1 MGFCFLSLL
10 FQNSWDSLVSCLYLS
25 HLRLFFVVSVS
36 GFESRFCCTN
46 VGFSGLCV
54 VVVGCGDGSSVYDAG
69 C

>member
-1 MGFCFLSLL
+1 M
-10 FQNSWDSLVSCLYLS
+10 LVPLPFEA
-25 HLRLFFVVSVS
+25 FFVVSVP